1 MLVSIVL
8 DEPLPHYTNLD
19 TISGRVLIR
28 ATSNT
33 SVSSVVVKLEG
44 ESRTRLVPP
53 QNPQFNNSKP
63 RPTLEIHKVCYLFAC
78 PDTAR

>member
-1 MLVSIVL
+1 MLVSVVF

-19 TISGRVLIR
+19 TITGRVLLR

-44 ESRTRLVPP
+44 ESRTRLTPP
-53 QNPQFNNSKP
+53 QNLQYNNSKP
-63 RPTLEIHKVCYLFAC
+63 RPILEIHKVRRAHS
-78 PDTAR
+78 AVWS